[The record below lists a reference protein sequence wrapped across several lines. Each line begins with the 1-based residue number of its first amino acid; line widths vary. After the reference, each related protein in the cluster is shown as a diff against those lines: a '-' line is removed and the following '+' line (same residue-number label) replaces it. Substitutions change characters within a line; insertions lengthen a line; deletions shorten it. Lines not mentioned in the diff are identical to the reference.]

1 MVGKT
6 GRNNNRSRNIFH
18 PIESESDLGRCQLCL
33 YLLQCWKSQELTR
46 KWSETTIFFVLASVT
61 KDSQFGVYICLEH
74 LRIAFC
80 ILPSKGFARESHL
93 NLFILCKCVFII
105 SCIISCIS
113 STFLKRVITDKR
125 VGTSNDEGGAVLLKF
140 YYYGLTTTTT
150 KNAHKKIKRI
160 FDFTSASLS
169 RNSRN

>member
-6 GRNNNRSRNIFH
+6 GCNNRSRNIFH
-18 PIESESDLGRCQLCL
+18 PMESESDLGRCQLCS
-33 YLLQCWKSQELTR
+33 YQDPLLQCWKSQELTG
-46 KWSETTIFFVLASVT
+46 KWSEMTIFFVLASVT

-80 ILPSKGFARESHL
+80 ILPSKGFARESYL

-113 STFLKRVITDKR
+113 STFLKRVITDER
-125 VGTSNDEGGAVLLKF
+125 VGTSNDGGGAVLLKF
-140 YYYGLTTTTT
+140 YYYGLTKKKKLMLT
-150 KNAHKKIKRI
+150 KK
-160 FDFTSASLS
+160 
-169 RNSRN
+169 